1 MYREVIRSR
10 QNKLVKLACSLERKK
25 AREEEGLFR
34 FDGIKLCR
42 EAIQKGIV
50 PEYIFVAESKATEI
64 CERIGNS
71 DVTVVSDEVFEKMS
85 SERSPEGVITVA
97 RMLDSLHKDVTV
109 NGAGE
114 ASFLPKASERVL
126 LLEAVRDPGNLGTI
140 IRTAASLGIDRLVLS
155 SDCADIYN
163 PKTIRAAMGALF
175 MLKTDT
181 VEDGKTAEYIKA
193 LRRASGRR
201 VLGAALREDAKS
213 LLESTLFADDV
224 FVIGNEGHGLGDEVI
239 DACDG
244 CVIIPMREG
253 CESLNA
259 AMAAGILMWETV
271 RSRA

>member
-85 SERSPEGVITVA
+85 SERAPEGVITVA
-97 RMLDSLHKDVTV
+97 RMLDSLHKVVTV
-109 NGAGE
+109 NDAGE
-114 ASFLPKASERVL
+114 ASSLPKASERVF

-181 VEDGKTAEYIKA
+181 VEDGKMAEYISS
-193 LRRASGRR
+193 LRKNCGRR
-201 VLGAALREDAKS
+201 VFGAALREDAVD
-213 LLESTLFADDV
+213 LLESSLLPSDV
-224 FVIGNEGHGLGDEVI
+224 FVIGNEGHGLSQDVI
-239 DACDG
+239 EACDG

-259 AMAAGILMWETV
+259 AMAAGILMWETL
-271 RSRA
+271 RHRA

>member
-1 MYREVIRSR
+1 MYKEVIRSR
-10 QNKLVKLACSLERKK
+10 QNRLVKLVCSLERKK
-25 AREEEGLFR
+25 TREEEGLFR

-50 PEYIFVAESKATEI
+50 PEYIFVAESKADDI
-64 CERIGNS
+64 CERIGCA

-85 SERSPEGVITVA
+85 TERSPEGVITVA
-97 RMLDSLHKDVTV
+97 KMLASLHRKVTV
-109 NGAGE
+109 GGDGKFS
-114 ASFLPKASERVL
+114 SFPDECERVF
-126 LLEAVRDPGNLGTI
+126 LLESVRDPGNLGTI

-181 VEDGKTAEYIKA
+181 VEDERTAEYIKM
-193 LRRASGRR
+193 LRKNCGRR
-201 VLGAALREDAKS
+201 VLGAALREDAVS
-213 LLESTLFADDV
+213 LLESTLLPNDV
-224 FVIGNEGHGLGDEVI
+224 FVIGNEGHGLSDEVI

-244 CVIIPMREG
+244 CVIIPMTEG

-271 RSRA
+271 RNRA